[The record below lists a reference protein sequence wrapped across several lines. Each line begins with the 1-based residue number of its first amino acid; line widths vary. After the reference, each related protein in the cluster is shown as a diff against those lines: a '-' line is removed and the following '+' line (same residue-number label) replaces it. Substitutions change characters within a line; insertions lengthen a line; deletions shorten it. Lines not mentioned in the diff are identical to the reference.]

1 MEFPRII
8 IAALRGGSGKTL
20 LSIGITA
27 ALSASGKS
35 IAPFKKG
42 PDYIDAGWLALAA
55 GRPCYNLDSFLLDAD
70 QNLQSFL
77 SHSTHCDISVIEG
90 NRGLYD
96 GIDLEGSTSTAEL
109 AKLIKCPVVLCVDCT
124 KITRTMAAVVAGCI
138 QFDPQVSIKGVI
150 LNRVA
155 NARHEKKLRDNIEH
169 YCGIP
174 VLGAIPKLSQQHF
187 PERHLGLVPT
197 PEHDWA
203 KDSIDAVVQI
213 AQEHLDLDAIIEI
226 AQQAPVLRGQMS
238 EDRGQMADDRGQ
250 MADDREQR
258 TDDRSQKSDD
268 REQRTDDRRQR
279 TDDRGMTTEDRDQ
292 EPACPAKPIG
302 RSGVTKDQSPESQS
316 LYRESSIQHRVSG
329 IEGTETGDQK
339 PEASVQSKPR
349 IGILKDSAFQF
360 YYPENIDALT
370 TGGADVVFV
379 SPLKD
384 NQLPELD
391 GLYIGGGFPET
402 HAQQL
407 ADNTRF
413 STRLKAL
420 VEDGFPIYAECGG
433 LMYLGDNLVLE
444 DKSYP
449 MAGILPLT
457 FDFFKRP
464 QGHGYT
470 IFKVERENP
479 YFEVGTEIRGH
490 EFHYS
495 RVSNWTGDKN
505 ELVFHMKRG
514 VGIDKDRDGMVYKN
528 VLATYTHVHAVGT
541 PQWGEAL
548 VRRATLFQKRT
559 SNIERPT
566 SNVER

>member
-1 MEFPRII
+1 MEIPRLI
-8 IAALRGGSGKTL
+8 IAALRGGSGKTI
-20 LSIGITA
+20 LSIGIIA
-27 ALSASGKS
+27 ALRKLNKT

-55 GRPCYNLDSFLLDAD
+55 GRPCYNLDSFLLDED

-77 SHSTHCDISVIEG
+77 SHSINCDISVIEG

-109 AKLIKCPVVLCVDCT
+109 AKLLRCPVVLCVDCT

-155 NARHEKKLRDNIEH
+155 NARHEKKLRDTIEH

-203 KDSIDAVVQI
+203 KDSIEAVIRI
-213 AQEHLDLDAIIEI
+213 AQEHLDLDAIVAI
-226 AQQAPVLRGQMS
+226 ARQAPELNA
-238 EDRGQMADDRGQ
+238 EC
-250 MADDREQR
+250 
-258 TDDRSQKSDD
+258 
-268 REQRTDDRRQR
+268 
-279 TDDRGMTTEDRDQ
+279 GMGN
-292 EPACPAKPIG
+292 A
-302 RSGVTKDQSPESQS
+302 
-316 LYRESSIQHRVSG
+316 
-329 IEGTETGDQK
+329 ETRNQK
-339 PEASVQSKPR
+339 PAASDQRPVTSSQKPR

-360 YYPENIDALT
+360 YYPENIDALVA
-370 TGGADVVFV
+370 GGADVIFI
-379 SPLKD
+379 SPLRD
-384 NQLPELD
+384 TELPELD

-407 ADNTRF
+407 ADNKGF
-413 STRLKAL
+413 SARLKAL

-433 LMYLGDNLVLE
+433 LMYLGKNLVLE
-444 DKSYP
+444 GKSYP
-449 MAGILPLT
+449 MAGVLPLT
-457 FDFFKRP
+457 FDFYQRP

-479 YFEVGTEIRGH
+479 YFDVGSEIRGH

-495 RVSNWTGDKN
+495 RVSNWTADKSD
-505 ELVFHMKRG
+505 LVFRMQRG
-514 VGIDKDRDGMVYKN
+514 VGIAKDRDGIIYKN

-548 VRRATLFQKRT
+548 VRRATIFKAQVRF
-559 SNIERPT
+559 
-566 SNVER
+566 

>member
-20 LSIGITA
+20 LSIGIAA
-27 ALSASGKS
+27 ALSESGKS

-55 GRPCYNLDSFLLDAD
+55 GRPCYNLDSFLLDED

-77 SHSTHCDISVIEG
+77 THSINSDISIIEG

-109 AKLIKCPVVLCVDCT
+109 AKLLKCPVVLCVDCT

-138 QFDPQVSIKGVI
+138 QFDRQVSINGVI

-155 NARHEKKLRDNIEH
+155 NARHEKKLRDTIEH
-169 YCGIP
+169 YCKIP
-174 VLGAIPKLSQQHF
+174 VLGAIPKLSQQLF

-197 PEHDWA
+197 PEHEWA
-203 KDSIDAVVQI
+203 KDSIEAVIRI
-213 AQEHLDLDAIIEI
+213 AQDHLDLDAIVAI
-226 AQQAPVLRGQMS
+226 ARQAPGLNA
-238 EDRGQMADDRGQ
+238 EC
-250 MADDREQR
+250 
-258 TDDRSQKSDD
+258 
-268 REQRTDDRRQR
+268 
-279 TDDRGMTTEDRDQ
+279 GMRN
-292 EPACPAKPIG
+292 A
-302 RSGVTKDQSPESQS
+302 
-316 LYRESSIQHRVSG
+316 ESSNQPALHSPQG
-329 IEGTETGDQK
+329 EGGRPGTSLPSAARGTKGGDR
-339 PEASVQSKPR
+339 KPR

-360 YYPENIDALT
+360 YYPENIDALVA
-370 TGGADVVFV
+370 GGAEVIFI
-379 SPLKD
+379 SPLRD
-384 NQLPELD
+384 TELPELD

-407 ADNTRF
+407 ADNKNF
-413 STRLKAL
+413 SARLKAL

-433 LMYLGDNLVLE
+433 LMYLGETLVLE
-444 DKSYP
+444 GKSYP
-449 MAGILPLT
+449 MAGVLALT
-457 FDFFKRP
+457 FDFYQRP

-479 YFEVGTEIRGH
+479 YFAVGSEIRGH

-495 RVSNWTGDKN
+495 RVSNWTGDKSD
-505 ELVFHMKRG
+505 LVFHMKRG
-514 VGIDKDRDGMVYKN
+514 VGIAKDRDGIIYKN

-541 PQWGEAL
+541 PEWARAL
-548 VRRATLFQKRT
+548 VQRATRFQKRT

>member
-20 LSIGITA
+20 LSIGIAA
-27 ALSASGKS
+27 ALSKSGKS

-55 GRPCYNLDSFLLDAD
+55 GRPCYNLDSFLLDQD

-77 SHSTHCDISVIEG
+77 SHSINCDISVIEG

-155 NARHEKKLRDNIEH
+155 NSRHEQKLRDNIEH

-203 KDSIDAVVQI
+203 RESIDAVVKI
-213 AQEHLDLDAIIEI
+213 AQEHLDLDAIVAI
-226 AQQAPVLRGQMS
+226 AENAPVLRGQKT
-238 EDRGQMADDRGQ
+238 EDRGQMV
-250 MADDREQR
+250 DDREL
-258 TDDRSQKSDD
+258 KA
-268 REQRTDDRRQR
+268 
-279 TDDRGMTTEDRDQ
+279 EDRDLGP
-292 EPACPAKPIG
+292 EG
-302 RSGVTKDQSPESQS
+302 QSF
-316 LYRESSIQHRVSG
+316 YRESRIQHRVSA
-329 IEGTETGDQK
+329 IEGSETDNQQAV
-339 PEASVQSKPR
+339 ASDLQSKPR

-370 TGGADVVFV
+370 AGGAEVVFV

-384 NQLPELD
+384 NELPELD

-528 VLATYTHVHAVGT
+528 VLATYTHVHAIGT
-541 PQWGEAL
+541 PQWAKAL
-548 VRRATLFQKRT
+548 VQQATSFKAQSRF
-559 SNIERPT
+559 
-566 SNVER
+566 

>member
-27 ALSASGKS
+27 ALSESGKS

-55 GRPCYNLDSFLLDAD
+55 GRPCYNLDSFLLDED

-77 SHSTHCDISVIEG
+77 THSIGCDISVIEG

-96 GIDLEGSTSTAEL
+96 GIDLAGSTSTAEL
-109 AKLIKCPVVLCVDCT
+109 AKSLRCPVVLCVDCT

-138 QFDPQVSIKGVI
+138 QFDPEVSIKGVI

-155 NARHEKKLRDNIEH
+155 NARHEKKLRDTIEH
-169 YCGIP
+169 YCKIP
-174 VLGAIPKLSQQHF
+174 VLGAIPKLGEQYF

-203 KDSIDAVVQI
+203 RDSIDAVIGI
-213 AQEHLDLDAIIEI
+213 AQDCLDLDAIVGIS
-226 AQQAPVLRGQMS
+226 QQAPGL
-238 EDRGQMADDRGQ
+238 
-250 MADDREQR
+250 
-258 TDDRSQKSDD
+258 
-268 REQRTDDRRQR
+268 RRQR
-279 TDDRGMTTEDRDQ
+279 TEDPASPDRLRRTGRGQKTEGRLLTAENCDQ
-292 EPACPAKPIG
+292 LALG
-302 RSGVTKDQSPESQS
+302 SP
-316 LYRESSIQHRVSG
+316 
-329 IEGTETGDQK
+329 TG
-339 PEASVQSKPR
+339 EAGKPR
-349 IGILKDSAFQF
+349 IGVIKDSAFQF
-360 YYPENIDALT
+360 YYPENIDALADE
-370 TGGADVVFV
+370 GAEVIFV
-379 SPLKD
+379 SPLRDKE
-384 NQLPELD
+384 LPELD

-407 ADNTRF
+407 ADNTKF

-420 VEDGFPIYAECGG
+420 VEGGFPVYAECGG
-433 LMYLGDNLVLE
+433 LMYLGENLVLE
-444 DKSYP
+444 GQTFP

-479 YFEVGTEIRGH
+479 YFDVGAEIRGH

-495 RVSNWTGDKN
+495 RVSHWTGDKN
-505 ELVFHMKRG
+505 ELIFHMQRG
-514 VGIDKDRDGMVYKN
+514 VGIAKDRDGILYKN
-528 VLATYTHVHAVGT
+528 VLATYTHLHAVGT
-541 PQWGEAL
+541 PQWAKAL
-548 VRRATLFQKRT
+548 VQQATLFQKRT

>member
-1 MEFPRII
+1 MQPNPMEFPRII

-27 ALSASGKS
+27 ALSESGKS

-55 GRPCYNLDSFLLDAD
+55 GRPCYNLDSFLLDED

-77 SHSTHCDISVIEG
+77 SHSTNCDISVIEG

-109 AKLIKCPVVLCVDCT
+109 AKLIQCPVVLCVDCT

-138 QFDPQVSIKGVI
+138 EFDPQVSIKGVI

-155 NARHEKKLRDNIEH
+155 NARHEKKLRDTIEH
-169 YCGIP
+169 YCSIP

-203 KDSIDAVVQI
+203 RDSIAAVVKI
-213 AQEHLDLDAIIEI
+213 AQNHLDLDAIVKI
-226 AQQAPVLRGQMS
+226 AQHAPGLRGQ
-238 EDRGQMADDRGQ
+238 
-250 MADDREQR
+250 R
-258 TDDRSQKSDD
+258 TDH
-268 REQRTDDRRQR
+268 
-279 TDDRGMTTEDRDQ
+279 RGMTTEDRGR
-292 EPACPAKPIG
+292 EPEA
-302 RSGVTKDQSPESQS
+302 RDQSVLRSPQGQGG
-316 LYRESSIQHRVSG
+316 R
-329 IEGTETGDQK
+329 
-339 PEASVQSKPR
+339 PR

-360 YYPENIDALT
+360 YYPENIDALFA
-370 TGGADVVFV
+370 GGADVVFV
-379 SPLKD
+379 SPLK
-384 NQLPELD
+384 NNELPELD

-413 STRLKAL
+413 SVRLKAL
-420 VEDGFPIYAECGG
+420 VEDGLPIYAECGG
-433 LMYLGDNLVLE
+433 LMYLGEKLVLE
-444 DKSYP
+444 GKSYP

-470 IFKVERENP
+470 IFKVEGENP
-479 YFEVGTEIRGH
+479 YFEIGTEIRGH

-495 RVSNWTGDKN
+495 RVSHWTGDKN

-541 PQWGEAL
+541 PQWAPAL
-548 VRRATLFQKRT
+548 VRQATLFKKGG
-559 SNIERPT
+559 
-566 SNVER
+566 